1 MSSAIVRSTINYV
14 RNFRFSYQLRQDS
27 PVKFFFDL
35 RGLILHHRKLLVGAT
50 IWALLLNVSAQT
62 NPSAVSSPQQSA
74 SAPSTQFALEDGTPV
89 KLRIGRT
96 VSSADAHVGDNVD
109 LEVLEEVK
117 VGNVVVVP
125 KGGTAMATVTSAQS
139 KRRMGR
145 GGNLDINIDY
155 VKLVDGEKAALRAI
169 KDGKGGGHVGA
180 MTGAMVA
187 TSLVFFPAAPLFLFM
202 HGKDITIPKGTEVTA
217 YVNGN
222 QPLEL
227 AKFQSQPDAVGQ
239 VVGASAEVNV
249 TSTPT
254 GAELYL
260 DSNFVGNTPSTIS
273 VPAGEHVITVKNAGY
288 KSWER
293 LTAELH
299 GLRHPRTARSLL
311 VQS

>member
-1 MSSAIVRSTINYV
+1 
-14 RNFRFSYQLRQDS
+14 
-27 PVKFFFDL
+27 
-35 RGLILHHRKLLVGAT
+35 LHHNKLFVGAT

-62 NPSAVSSPQQSA
+62 NPSPAPSAQQPA
-74 SAPSTQFALEDGTPV
+74 STPSTQFALEDGTPV

-227 AKFQSQPDAVGQ
+227 AKFQSQPYAAGQ
-239 VVGASAEVNV
+239 VAGASAEVNV

-260 DSNFVGNTPSTIS
+260 DGNFVGNTPSTIS
-273 VPAGEHVITVKNAGY
+273 VPGGEHVITVKNAGY

-293 LTAELH
+293 KIRTYGGKVNITATMEAGSDSAANHETGVQPIVDSGPSL
-299 GLRHPRTARSLL
+299 GDAARALR
-311 VQS
+311 QSKQQ